1 MVTNHQND
9 WLSRQLVA
17 LVTDPIPTHTHPQTP
32 TVIVYGDQDHNLG
45 VKSLKD
51 LSRLPNHV
59 VVKLKDAK
67 HPAYLQQPEVWHTV
81 LHNFLQK
88 L

>member
-1 MVTNHQND
+1 MLNSCHGD
-9 WLSRQLVA
+9 CSYA
-17 LVTDPIPTHTHPQTP
+17 YPQTP
-32 TVIVYGDQDHNLG
+32 TVIVYGDQDHTLG

-51 LSRLPNHV
+51 LSLLPNHV
-59 VVKLKDAK
+59 VVKLKDAQ